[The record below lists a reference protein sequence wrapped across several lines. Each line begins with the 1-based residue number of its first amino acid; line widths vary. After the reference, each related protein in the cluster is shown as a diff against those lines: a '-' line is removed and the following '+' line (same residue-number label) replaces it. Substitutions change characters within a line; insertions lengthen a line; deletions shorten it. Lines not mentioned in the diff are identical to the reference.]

1 MNDGI
6 QQTELD
12 MVGFPMLTPD
22 RLPPAYLTQ
31 MLATDP
37 QRGELL
43 VCEAE
48 GRVIAF

>member
-12 MVGFPMLTPD
+12 VVGFPMLTPD

-37 QRGELL
+37 QRQGSCWSAKLRGES
-43 VCEAE
+43 
-48 GRVIAF
+48 